1 MKRKKLDIIDPF
13 RDQLFQNK
21 DSITRKL
28 EKLVPFLYSN
38 TDCKLKKKEY
48 STCNNMK
55 KPRLTSSS
63 KQPRVTRKKNQKTNT
78 YKRQG
83 RGHFTR

>member
-38 TDCKLKKKEY
+38 TDCKLKKK
-48 STCNNMK
+48 
-55 KPRLTSSS
+55 
-63 KQPRVTRKKNQKTNT
+63 KNTV
-78 YKRQG
+78 
-83 RGHFTR
+83 HAII

>member
-38 TDCKLKKKEY
+38 TDCKLKKK
-48 STCNNMK
+48 
-55 KPRLTSSS
+55 
-63 KQPRVTRKKNQKTNT
+63 KNTVHAILWKNPA
-78 YKRQG
+78 
-83 RGHFTR
+83 